1 MSNHESRES
10 RPGASRTSESMASK
24 TDDVV
29 STASAMAGAAAGKAR
44 EVASETA
51 ATVSEQVTQL
61 LDRQVGTGAVMVGRV
76 ARSAK
81 RAADELDQEA
91 PQLANLVRTFAG
103 QIDGYA
109 ENLRDQSVTELM
121 RSASDF
127 TRRQPALV
135 FGAAALAGFIALRM
149 VRNTSSITAP
159 SIQPTNESDHGPV
172 RASNGVRAS

>member
-1 MSNHESRES
+1 MSNQDRSDF
-10 RPGASRTSESMASK
+10 RPGDAHRNESKASRT
-24 TDDVV
+24 DDVI
-29 STASAMAGAAAGKAR
+29 STASAMAGNAASKAKDMASDAAG
-44 EVASETA
+44 
-51 ATVSEQVTQL
+51 TVSGQVTQL
-61 LDRQVGTGAVMVGRV
+61 LDRQVGAGAQMMTHA

-81 RAADELDQEA
+81 RAADDLHQDA

-109 ENLRDQSVTELM
+109 DNLRDQSVHDLM

-149 VRNTSSITAP
+149 IKSSSPISAP
-159 SIQPTNESDHGPV
+159 SIQPAEENPEPT